1 MGELLVMN
9 FENRRAIWDG
19 VGQPVKGSKEVTE
32 ALIKAGLNFKVNK
45 EEVYVQDKLV
55 KNWVANVRSDNGNV
69 LGMVSPQ
76 YKIVQN
82 DEAFGFVDELLGEG
96 VELTAG
102 GTCRGGKAV
111 WMLGELDGMKILG
124 DDVKP
129 HLVFTNTHDGKGA
142 VRISVVPLRIWCQ
155 NQLNFSF
162 MDATGRKA
170 ERKWSIIHMGDVDKK
185 IAAAKETIQKTQI
198 YMREL
203 NKFAEKT
210 VGVGINDRQVLEL
223 INELFPV
230 NMELV
235 DNRASANALLRRDEL
250 MSRYVTAPDLKKF
263 RNTVWGVLNAIAD
276 YTSHAEPGKET
287 ATYRER
293 LFEKV
298 VGGHPMMD
306 KAVRLLGVA

>member
-19 VGQPVKGSKEVTE
+19 VGQPIEGIKTVSEGLV
-32 ALIKAGLNFKVNK
+32 KAGLNFSVKK

-82 DEAFGFVDELLGEG
+82 DESFGFVDEILGEG

-102 GTCRGGKAV
+102 GACRGGKAV
-111 WMLGELDGMKILG
+111 WLLGEMEGMKIVG
-124 DDVKP
+124 DEVKP
-129 HLVFTNTHDGKGA
+129 HIIFTNTHDGKGA
-142 VRISVVPLRIWCQ
+142 VRISVVPLRITCQ

-162 MDATGRKA
+162 MDMRGRQA

-198 YMREL
+198 YMQEL
-203 NKFAEKT
+203 NRFAEKT
-210 VGVGINDRQVLEL
+210 VGVGINDKQVLEL

-230 NMELV
+230 NMELIES
-235 DNRASANALLRRDEL
+235 RAAANALLRRDEL
-250 MSRYVTAPDLKKF
+250 MSRYVSAPDLKKF

-276 YTSHAEPGKET
+276 YTSHSEPGKET

-293 LFEKV
+293 LFEKC
-298 VGGHPMMD
+298 VGGHPLMD
-306 KAVRLLGVA
+306 KAVKLLGVA